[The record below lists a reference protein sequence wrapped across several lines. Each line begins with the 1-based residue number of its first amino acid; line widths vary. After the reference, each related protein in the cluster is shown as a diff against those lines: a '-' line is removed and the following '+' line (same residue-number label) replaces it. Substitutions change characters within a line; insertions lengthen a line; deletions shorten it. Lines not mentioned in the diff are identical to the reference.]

1 MARVTALRR
10 HRAGIA
16 SGVAL
21 AVATTVIAVYA
32 VSADGY
38 KKHEAELNDG
48 GVWVVNGK
56 KGWSGRLN
64 KPINQL
70 DGVVPGDNGK
80 ARLDVVQDGAAVVT
94 LDAGTSRGQVIET
107 SRLEAQ
113 DGGSAA
119 IPVTGDV
126 AMAGGSLATAD
137 AETGE
142 VWAVRYD
149 DELGKPVVS
158 AVDRQAEPLAEAGE
172 GAALTVSQSGTVVVT
187 STEESTVTTLA
198 PTRRGIPQAA
208 HPGPVGRRGPGVRR
222 HHGRRPHRHPRRRR
236 RRPQRGRRRHRVR
249 HAAAAGSSSRG
260 RPTTPCSSA
269 RPTGC

>member
-1 MARVTALRR
+1 MARATALRR
-10 HRAGIA
+10 HRVGLA

-21 AVATTVIAVYA
+21 AVATDAVVTYA
-32 VSADGY
+32 LSAEGY

-149 DELGKPVVS
+149 DELGTPVVS
-158 AVDRQAEPLAEAGE
+158 A
-172 GAALTVSQSGTVVVT
+172 
-187 STEESTVTTLA
+187 
-198 PTRRGIPQAA
+198 
-208 HPGPVGRRGPGVRR
+208 
-222 HHGRRPHRHPRRRR
+222 
-236 RRPQRGRRRHRVR
+236 
-249 HAAAAGSSSRG
+249 
-260 RPTTPCSSA
+260 
-269 RPTGC
+269 

>member
-21 AVATTVIAVYA
+21 AVASTVVAVYA

-80 ARLDVVQDGAAVVT
+80 TRLDVVQDGAAVVT

-126 AMAGGSLATAD
+126 AMAGGSLAT
-137 AETGE
+137 
-142 VWAVRYD
+142 
-149 DELGKPVVS
+149 
-158 AVDRQAEPLAEAGE
+158 
-172 GAALTVSQSGTVVVT
+172 
-187 STEESTVTTLA
+187 
-198 PTRRGIPQAA
+198 
-208 HPGPVGRRGPGVRR
+208 VGRRDRR
-222 HHGRRPHRHPRRRR
+222 GLGRPLRRRARQAGRQR
-236 RRPQRGRRRHRVR
+236 RRPAGRAAGRGR
-249 HAAAAGSSSRG
+249 
-260 RPTTPCSSA
+260 
-269 RPTGC
+269 